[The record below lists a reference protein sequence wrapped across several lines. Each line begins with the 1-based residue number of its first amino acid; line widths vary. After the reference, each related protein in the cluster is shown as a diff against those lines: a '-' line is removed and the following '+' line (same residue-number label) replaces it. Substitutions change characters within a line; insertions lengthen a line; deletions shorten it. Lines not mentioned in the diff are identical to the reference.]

1 MDTKHIKSERIAA
14 PAAAGIGERFAD
26 NQEYLGCAVV
36 GIASLYEPE
45 KAPTKWTLSNE
56 KISNY
61 DHLTGLGFSP
71 LMVDAMLH
79 ARVHKN
85 WLLCTPKETR
95 RQTHYFAN
103 KLVYE
108 GIGSY
113 YEPKE
118 IISPH
123 DVEMLDGPVP
133 VLKSV
138 ADRILRGIDAAVDAD
153 IEAASFIVTHA
164 TKYPP
169 PHPPTRG
176 GILHTCLTSKLLV
189 SPATHSAHA

>member
-56 KISNY
+56 KTSNR
-61 DHLTGLGFSP
+61 DHLTGLGFDP
-71 LMVDAMLH
+71 QIVDAMLC
-79 ARVHKN
+79 AGTHKN
-85 WLLCTPKETR
+85 WMVCTPEETR
-95 RQTHYFAN
+95 REAHYFAN
-103 KLVYE
+103 KLADE

-113 YEPKE
+113 DDPDEL
-118 IISPH
+118 SLH
-123 DVEMLDGPVP
+123 DVDSLGEPLP
-133 VLKSV
+133 VLESV
-138 ADRILRGIDAAVDAD
+138 ADRILRAIDAAVDAD

-164 TKYPP
+164 TQSPQ

-176 GILHTCLTSKLLV
+176 GILHACLTPKILV
-189 SPATHSAHA
+189 SPAASLRAA